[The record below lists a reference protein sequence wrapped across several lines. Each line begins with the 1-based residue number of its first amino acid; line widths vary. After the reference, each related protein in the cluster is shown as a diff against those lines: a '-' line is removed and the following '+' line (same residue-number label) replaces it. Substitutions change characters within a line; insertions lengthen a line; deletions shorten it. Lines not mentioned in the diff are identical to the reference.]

1 MSCFTI
7 GAFAIQ
13 NSNFDVTIML
23 LFGLIG
29 YFARKLGFAT
39 APMILG
45 MILGPMAEKNWN
57 QVLLICRGD
66 LVGYFFSRPISIV
79 LFVMVVIGLFT
90 RVIMRFFSKKT
101 IGDPDV
107 VSKED

>member
-1 MSCFTI
+1 
-7 GAFAIQ
+7 
-13 NSNFDVTIML
+13 ML
-23 LFGLIG
+23 IFGFIG

-66 LVGYFFSRPISIV
+66 LLGYFFKRPISIV
-79 LFVMVVIGLFT
+79 LFIMVLAGLFT
-90 RVIMRFFSKKT
+90 PVIMKFFSRKA
-101 IGDPDV
+101 IGSDEV
-107 VSKED
+107 VSRES